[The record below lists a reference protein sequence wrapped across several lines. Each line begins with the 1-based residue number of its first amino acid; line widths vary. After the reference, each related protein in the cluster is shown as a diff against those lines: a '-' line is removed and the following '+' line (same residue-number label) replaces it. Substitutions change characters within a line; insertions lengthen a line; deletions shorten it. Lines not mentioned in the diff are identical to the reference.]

1 MKRVVGNLE
10 LREKMGVAVNMLCDT
25 VKTTLGPKG
34 SNVIIDHSTFSPFI
48 TNDGVTIAMNIES
61 EDEVI
66 NTILEIAKE
75 ASINTN
81 DKVGDGTTTTLVL
94 LQSIFNNG
102 IKLIEGGKNPI
113 ILKRELDENLDYI
126 TNYLKR
132 ECYKP
137 KKDDLYNVASISANS
152 YELGKLITDAYLKVN
167 DINAITIKENNINE
181 TSVVYRKGYTI
192 DTLIG
197 SQYFFKDSN
206 QIKLNNC
213 NILVVNN
220 YINDIEEIAN
230 ILNYIIKNKEELL
243 IICEDYSDL
252 FMNQLLSLF
261 LNENVEIYLL
271 KVPEYGKNKLDIL
284 NDLSLIS
291 DCKIVDDTSFISERV
306 LGKIKS
312 INIDKD
318 KSTFYVKDN
327 TKINEKIN
335 ELKSLNNKD
344 DLDTNFINKRISM
357 LKNGLIEILI
367 GASTD
372 TERREKKM
380 RCDDALYAI
389 NASLEGVLPG
399 SGIKLYELSET
410 LPLINEGAN
419 ILKKS
424 LKEPFNQIMYNSGL
438 DSSLII
444 NNIKKENYDIIY
456 NINSDSY
463 EKIKETKVIDPLNVV
478 INSIINSISIAGML
492 LTTTSLVINEYQ
504 NNSGKINSYTEL

>member
-10 LREKMGVAVNMLCDT
+10 LREKMKLAVNMLCDT

-102 IKLIEGGKNPI
+102 IKLIEEGKNPI

-126 TNYLKR
+126 INYLR
-132 ECYKP
+132 SECYKP
-137 KKDDLYNVASISANS
+137 KKEDLYKVASISANS
-152 YELGKLITDAYLKVN
+152 NELGKLITDAYLKVN
-167 DINAITIKENNINE
+167 NINAITIKENNINE
-181 TSVVYRKGYTI
+181 TSVIYRKGYTI

-206 QIKLNNC
+206 QIKLNDC
-213 NILVVNN
+213 NLLIVNN
-220 YINDIEEIAN
+220 YINDIEEISN

-261 LNENVEIYLL
+261 LNENIKIYLL

-291 DCKIVDDTSFISERV
+291 DCKIVDDISYISERV

-318 KSTFYVKDN
+318 YSTFYVDDN
-327 TKINEKIN
+327 TKVDDKIK
-335 ELKSLNNKD
+335 ELKKLTNKD
-344 DLDTNFINKRISM
+344 DLDMNFINKRISM
-357 LKNGLIEILI
+357 LENGLVEILI
-367 GASTD
+367 GAFTD
-372 TERREKKM
+372 TERCEKKM

-389 NASLEGVLPG
+389 NSSLEGVLPG

-410 LPLINEGAN
+410 LQLINDGSK
-419 ILKKS
+419 ILNES

-438 DSSLII
+438 DSNLII
-444 NNIKKENYDIIY
+444 DNIKKENYEIIY
-456 NINSDSY
+456 NINCDSY
-463 EKIKETKVIDPLNVV
+463 EKTKDTKVIDPLGVV
-478 INSIINSISIAGML
+478 INSIVNAISIASML